1 MNKPLSSNVTN
12 ASVALAAAVLALNVH
27 LLIRL
32 RLEQWAQH
40 LGREHFLSGSHLFV
54 RLRCSQLN
62 VQCFHKACSQHQHS
76 SSKRLLQTTH
86 FFSNCFNF
94 QFEGLL
100 YLQFLLQT
108 FIPSWNIYHKV
119 TFPVWIKKKKNC
131 WVCLAHGLQWTF
143 HAKLSRLL
151 SIQNSSAVDK
161 AVKVVHSTKTEW
173 QSELAHI
180 FCVHL
185 FKNTGVLFCMLL
197 ERDAACWNR
206 PLGRHSW
213 ARLIKK

>member
-1 MNKPLSSNVTN
+1 MSSTPWKRALSLWFTFICTFEVLPTKCTVLPQGLQPTPAFLIKEAFADHPL
-12 ASVALAAAVLALNVH
+12 
-27 LLIRL
+27 
-32 RLEQWAQH
+32 
-40 LGREHFLSGSHLFV
+40 LF
-54 RLRCSQLN
+54 
-62 VQCFHKACSQHQHS
+62 K
-76 SSKRLLQTTH
+76 LLQ
-86 FFSNCFNF
+86 FSIWGF
-94 QFEGLL
+94 
-100 YLQFLLQT
+100 T
-108 FIPSWNIYHKV
+108 VSSVPPSNIYSFLKHLSQSD
-119 TFPVWIKKKKNC
+119 ISCMDKKKQKNC

-161 AVKVVHSTKTEW
+161 AVKVVHSAKTEW